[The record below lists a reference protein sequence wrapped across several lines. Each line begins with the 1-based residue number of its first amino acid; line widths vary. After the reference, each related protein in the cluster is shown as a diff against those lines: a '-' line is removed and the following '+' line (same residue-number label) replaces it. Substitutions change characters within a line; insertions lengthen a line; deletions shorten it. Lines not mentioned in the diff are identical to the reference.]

1 MIGINEAPELTG
13 TKAVLSGGNEDEIY
27 TIKTADLL
35 EGFTDRDGDLLSV
48 TDLQANNGTLTNNE
62 DGTYSFA
69 PAANF
74 NGVVSISY
82 YVDDNNGFKLFSTN
96 EFTLNAVNDAPVE
109 SETVNTLNPGKEDNT
124 YILTNTQ
131 LLRSFSD
138 VDGDTLTVD
147 SINATNATVA
157 DLGDGEWKITPDAD
171 FFGTI
176 DLSFQVS
183 DGTVSVAAINSIDI
197 ESINDA
203 PTATFTTAQNAAE
216 DDTVLNGQLTATDV
230 DNSDAEIAYKL
241 IGAPIDG
248 LSIAAD
254 GSWEF
259 DPTHASYQTLT
270 NGEVLELTVNYSVT
284 DSDGASDQAAFTLTL
299 TGTNDAPKLTGL
311 QSSLPGGSEDNPYAI
326 TKNQLLAGFS
336 DADDGESLTLDIS
349 DLVAT
354 DDNGASVGSF
364 ELNSTDTGWTFT
376 PNANFNGK
384 VNLSYKVTDGIDST
398 DAANS
403 FNLAAVN
410 DVPALTGVKASL
422 TAGTEDTAY
431 TIATSDLLTGYT
443 DADTGETE
451 TLAILVFLLPTASLP
466 RSLTPITT
474 PSLRTLTSTVK
485 SR

>member
-1 MIGINEAPELTG
+1 MINVSYE
-13 TKAVLSGGNEDEIY
+13 VSDSGG
-27 TIKTADLL
+27 A
-35 EGFTDRDGDLLSV
+35 TDTNSFSITL
-48 TDLQANNGTLTNNE
+48 NGTNDTPDATFLTAQTAAE
-62 DGTYSFA
+62 DGT
-69 PAANF
+69 
-74 NGVVSISY
+74 VV
-82 YVDDNNGFKLFSTN
+82 T
-96 EFTLNAVNDAPVE
+96 
-109 SETVNTLNPGKEDNT
+109 
-124 YILTNTQ
+124 
-131 LLRSFSD
+131 
-138 VDGDTLTVD
+138 
-147 SINATNATVA
+147 
-157 DLGDGEWKITPDAD
+157 
-171 FFGTI
+171 
-176 DLSFQVS
+176 
-183 DGTVSVAAINSIDI
+183 
-197 ESINDA
+197 
-203 PTATFTTAQNAAE
+203 
-216 DDTVLNGQLTATDV
+216 GQLTADDP
-230 DNSDAEIAYKL
+230 DNGTTLSYKL

-451 TLAILVFLLPTASLP
+451 TLAILGLSASNGFITKVPDTDNYTFTPNPDFNGEVTLNYVVSDGKGGNFLATNAFNIQAVNDKPVRTAGNVSTLFLIEDQPLASMGLAGLNYSVSGGIDEADQTLTYTVTELPDASKGIVYFADGSTAVTAQQTLSLEE
-466 RSLTPITT
+466 
-474 PSLRTLTSTVK
+474 LRTLTFLPAENAAGQTTFSFSVTD
-485 SR
+485 SG